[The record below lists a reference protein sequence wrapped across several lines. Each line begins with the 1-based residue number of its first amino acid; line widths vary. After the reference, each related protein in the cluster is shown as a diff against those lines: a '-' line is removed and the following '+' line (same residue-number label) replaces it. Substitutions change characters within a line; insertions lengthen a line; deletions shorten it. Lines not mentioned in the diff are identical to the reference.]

1 MDFEAFFDK
10 AGNCNTPN
18 LPHSSSIL
26 PRSRVGQIINCT
38 PDFWVRIQ
46 DLMFMVVT
54 TGHWPPYL
62 LPPISEDNSLLHR
75 HFNNFSV
82 CVFSSSWRGD
92 WIGLDNWTNDWVK
105 FNKTTNP
112 ERMQLF
118 VKCLKLKTVSNI
130 AKLFGKCST
139 GLRKLLHF
147 SEFVSHGWSSCAA
160 VHLKWMKGHSTESKQ
175 KTKYLLQKLR
185 KSIYSMSPALS

>member
-1 MDFEAFFDK
+1 
-10 AGNCNTPN
+10 
-18 LPHSSSIL
+18 
-26 PRSRVGQIINCT
+26 
-38 PDFWVRIQ
+38 
-46 DLMFMVVT
+46 MVVT

-75 HFNNFSV
+75 HFNNLSV
-82 CVFSSSWRGD
+82 CVFSLSLGGNF
-92 WIGLDNWTNDWVK
+92 WIGFNWTIDWVK

-112 ERMQLF
+112 ELMQLF

-130 AKLFGKCST
+130 AKLFGKCTT

-147 SEFVSHGWSSCAA
+147 SEFVSPGWWSCA
-160 VHLKWMKGHSTESKQ
+160 VLPCTWGEWRCIQSKQ

-185 KSIYSMSPALS
+185 KSIHSLSPAPALYSIVRAPFTRWAGVD